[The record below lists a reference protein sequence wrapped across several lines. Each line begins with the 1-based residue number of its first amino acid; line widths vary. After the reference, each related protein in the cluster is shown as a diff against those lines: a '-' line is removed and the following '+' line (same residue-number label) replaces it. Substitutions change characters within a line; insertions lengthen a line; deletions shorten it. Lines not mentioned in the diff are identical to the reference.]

1 LKKGGKVYSE
11 KEKEKGGGEKK
22 ARGG

>member
-1 LKKGGKVYSE
+1 LEIEGD

-22 ARGG
+22 DVGMKWE